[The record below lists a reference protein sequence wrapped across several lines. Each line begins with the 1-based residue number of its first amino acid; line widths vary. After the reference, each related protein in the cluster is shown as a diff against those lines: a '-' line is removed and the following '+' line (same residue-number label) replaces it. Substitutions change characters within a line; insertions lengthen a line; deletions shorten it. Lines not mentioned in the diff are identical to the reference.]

1 MKKSF
6 TTTTTNGLHHGYKM
20 RNDRL
25 FLKKKFG
32 YFSTETN
39 PRVKGCVDV
48 NKIGRSAFNFSF
60 GTDMLFT
67 FT

>member
-6 TTTTTNGLHHGYKM
+6 TTTTTNGLHHGYKI

-32 YFSTETN
+32 YVSTETN

-48 NKIGRSAFNFSF
+48 NKIG
-60 GTDMLFT
+60 
-67 FT
+67 

>member
-6 TTTTTNGLHHGYKM
+6 TTTTTNGLHHGYKI

-32 YFSTETN
+32 YVSTETN
-39 PRVKGCVDV
+39 PHVKGRMDV
-48 NKIGRSAFNFSF
+48 NKIG
-60 GTDMLFT
+60 
-67 FT
+67 